1 VQAGIDPSRV
11 DTITYGKDKPVDQ
24 GHNEAAYAKNR
35 RDDFVVLTP
44 PGQ

>member
-1 VQAGIDPSRV
+1 V
-11 DTITYGKDKPVDQ
+11 DIITYGKDKPVDQ
-24 GHNEAAYAKNR
+24 GHDEASFSKNR